1 MKKVILVTG
10 LFLVFLSGSPVFA
23 KSGIPVPTTIDM
35 VPVKAGPKIDGVLD
49 DVCWKTAVRTTPFVN
64 IFGDSAPRESIALF
78 CQDADNFYI
87 GLKFSA
93 PEGVFASKVTGR
105 DEGTIWQEEDAEIF
119 LDVSNSHKSYY
130 QILLSSAG
138 GLADSYHREQ
148 DCGDITWNGNIE
160 SKVVVGEKEWT
171 AELKIPFASFT
182 RSSKITSTI
191 GVNISRGDMNGPGG
205 KGRADYFWAPSYSGT
220 PHRPDLFAHI
230 KGLKGKKITQEDLP
244 HVVKESQVTFEKVT
258 GNNPKV
264 IKPAKEVAPEFTKG
278 PEVVM
283 DKGKVKISFTAN
295 TFTDVTVEIKDSTGK
310 TVRNLV
316 SGVLGDN
323 PPEPLQKKSLAQ
335 VIYWDG
341 KDNFGKKVISLDGC
355 SVKISLG
362 MEAKLDKLMGYTPF
376 GNDRITG
383 ATIDKKGNVYLM
395 HSNSNV
401 RDVAPRIESFD
412 RNGEYARTV
421 LPFPADIPEEKLG
434 AIDFAHLANGE
445 SIPVQYHRNG
455 SFLPY
460 GDEALI
466 QEMAVM
472 GEDQVIFISRNFRWD
487 TWRLVSVNGDGSTP
501 KDCFG
506 PRLWTNLWSGAY
518 LAADSDS
525 GYVYMTS
532 VSLTYTYDAR
542 SNEVT
547 RKPAAVF
554 RTKMKPDA
562 EVEEF
567 IGGIGFKGS
576 KEAHVNSPDSVAV
589 GKDGK
594 VFVGDSGNGE
604 VAVFSKDG
612 KFLKAYPVPG
622 AEYMAVDKNTDDC
635 YVLSTSYDKKVP
647 SKLVYISGSGSV
659 KDAISYPEGGGG
671 HVLVDSAVKPAIIW
685 VIKNGVKSYVNK
697 GGTLEERK
705 LSDKAAIKQK
715 GRHTMY
721 HFVIV
726 DKETEKI
733 YSTIRGGSV
742 KCFDGKTG
750 DEIPGKFPG
759 GADIAIGPD
768 GSYYALSV
776 FPYQI
781 IKYDPKKDFAVV
793 KKIVL
798 KDSYLGERG
807 GMSIASN
814 GEIYVF
820 EFAGPTGGY
829 RNIGS
834 TMYGQV
840 NVYSPDGTLKK
851 REVARA
857 TGGSS
862 NGVKSDLQ
870 GNVYIGDNIRYL
882 GRFYP
887 KAVTGADGI
896 QGVDNLTKYDPAF
909 LNISDGKFKP
919 VGGGSM
925 NRNRFM
931 KIYGSVIKFSPGAGI
946 GGSGIYW
953 PTLEGKIEYPEIASK
968 EKPNFWGYTEGGIVP
983 LWLTGYQW
991 VYDGVAPSP
1000 AASGGGDFSC
1010 SCDASRFDVDDYGR
1024 VYVPDAIRFA
1034 VQVLD
1039 TNGNPLLRFG
1049 SYGNSDSGP
1058 GRRLGSK
1065 PEIPFLF
1072 PKSVAVSKDAIYVTD
1087 KHSYQIVKAKIGY
1100 KKEKTVK
1107 ISR

>member
-160 SKVVVGEKEWT
+160 S
-171 AELKIPFASFT
+171 
-182 RSSKITSTI
+182 
-191 GVNISRGDMNGPGG
+191 
-205 KGRADYFWAPSYSGT
+205 
-220 PHRPDLFAHI
+220 
-230 KGLKGKKITQEDLP
+230 
-244 HVVKESQVTFEKVT
+244 
-258 GNNPKV
+258 
-264 IKPAKEVAPEFTKG
+264 KEVAPEFTKG

-697 GGTLEERK
+697 GGTIEERK

-829 RNIGS
+829 RNIG
-834 TMYGQV
+834 
-840 NVYSPDGTLKK
+840 
-851 REVARA
+851 R
-857 TGGSS
+857 
-862 NGVKSDLQ
+862 
-870 GNVYIGDNIRYL
+870 
-882 GRFYP
+882 
-887 KAVTGADGI
+887 
-896 QGVDNLTKYDPAF
+896 
-909 LNISDGKFKP
+909 
-919 VGGGSM
+919 
-925 NRNRFM
+925 
-931 KIYGSVIKFSPGAGI
+931 
-946 GGSGIYW
+946 
-953 PTLEGKIEYPEIASK
+953 
-968 EKPNFWGYTEGGIVP
+968 
-983 LWLTGYQW
+983 
-991 VYDGVAPSP
+991 
-1000 AASGGGDFSC
+1000 
-1010 SCDASRFDVDDYGR
+1010 
-1024 VYVPDAIRFA
+1024 
-1034 VQVLD
+1034 
-1039 TNGNPLLRFG
+1039 
-1049 SYGNSDSGP
+1049 
-1058 GRRLGSK
+1058 
-1065 PEIPFLF
+1065 
-1072 PKSVAVSKDAIYVTD
+1072 
-1087 KHSYQIVKAKIGY
+1087 
-1100 KKEKTVK
+1100 
-1107 ISR
+1107 